1 MKLAPAQVFA
11 HRADKITEKALITV
25 AVYLALV
32 FALGFV
38 MALTAPR
45 EEREAPM
52 ADDDF

>member
-1 MKLAPAQVFA
+1 MITMKVIL
-11 HRADKITEKALITV
+11 TV

-45 EEREAPM
+45 EEREVSIP
-52 ADDDF
+52 DDDL